1 MRGIASSRYGFV
13 LLTILVTLL
22 SIHGCG
28 SSSQKIELKTEYQ
41 AVFLDNGQVFFG
53 KAEAGPDFVTVR
65 NVYYIQRAASKD
77 SKDPK
82 EVRNILVKRGQEWHG
97 PEFMHVNK
105 HHVVL
110 IEPVAQDSQVAKLI
124 SEAEKQRPAESK
136 K

>member
-1 MRGIASSRYGFV
+1 MGRVASSRYGFV

-53 KAEAGPDFVTVR
+53 KAEVGPDFVTVR
-65 NVYYIQRAASKD
+65 NVYYIQRAASQD
-77 SKDPK
+77 SK

-97 PEFMHVNK
+97 PEFMHINK
-105 HHVVL
+105 RHVVL
-110 IEPVAQDSQVAKLI
+110 IEPVAHDSQVAKLI
-124 SEAEKQRPAESK
+124 NDAEKQRPAESK